1 MRVLITC
8 MAVGIAFLASVAC
21 AETPPASAP
30 DGKALYHEK
39 CSMCHDKMG
48 MGTGLLSRRMKVAE
62 FRERA
67 DLNPALIVAAAR
79 AGIGNMPAIPRGE
92 VSDRE
97 LQAIASYLA
106 QPPEA
111 KK

>member
-1 MRVLITC
+1 MRALIVC
-8 MAVGIAFLASVAC
+8 VAACVVFAASTAR
-21 AETPPASAP
+21 AETPSQSAP

-62 FRERA
+62 LLQRA
-67 DLNPALIVAAAR
+67 DLNPALIVTAAR

-92 VSDRE
+92 VSDPE

-111 KK
+111 KR